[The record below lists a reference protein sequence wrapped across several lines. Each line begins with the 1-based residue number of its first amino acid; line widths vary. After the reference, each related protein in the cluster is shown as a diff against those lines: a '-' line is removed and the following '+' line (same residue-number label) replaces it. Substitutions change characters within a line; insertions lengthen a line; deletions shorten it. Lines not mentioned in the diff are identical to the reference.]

1 MQAVGRWMRRSCAC
15 YLTLVLGQKW
25 ANWHKLNS
33 QVCKY
38 VQSVTSM
45 SRWGSTQTSAQWN
58 TTTMTRV
65 RVSLKTQFCHFLFS
79 KASVFVPFLWN
90 DNETSNNLV
99 FECAGSQYTVD
110 QEKDEETDG
119 RKRYL
124 STYIYVY
131 ISIFIYCKGI
141 TEKDPKAYIPTSNPK
156 MSSCVL
162 LFFLLLPILAPVSC

>member
-1 MQAVGRWMRRSCAC
+1 MLEEER
-15 YLTLVLGQKW
+15 
-25 ANWHKLNS
+25 
-33 QVCKY
+33 
-38 VQSVTSM
+38 
-45 SRWGSTQTSAQWN
+45 
-58 TTTMTRV
+58 
-65 RVSLKTQFCHFLFS
+65 
-79 KASVFVPFLWN
+79 N
-90 DNETSNNLV
+90 DNATSNNLV

-156 MSSCVL
+156 CL
-162 LFFLLLPILAPVSC
+162 PVSFCFFSFSQFLHLCPASVSPGQDHLTKQIERV

>member
-1 MQAVGRWMRRSCAC
+1 MEYYDDDESQGESQNS
-15 YLTLVLGQKW
+15 VLPLPLFK
-25 ANWHKLNS
+25 S
-33 QVCKY
+33 Q
-38 VQSVTSM
+38 
-45 SRWGSTQTSAQWN
+45 RF
-58 TTTMTRV
+58 R
-65 RVSLKTQFCHFLFS
+65 
-79 KASVFVPFLWN
+79 PFLWN
-90 DNETSNNLV
+90 DNKTSNNLV

>member
-1 MQAVGRWMRRSCAC
+1 MFKRNSLFNWAKFLSSLTREEGQQLVCPYNVHWTWRAVQVRCSKGVVSPSVCTKVLKQRLSEALSKWNNHFFGSMQAVGRWMRRSCAC

-65 RVSLKTQFCHFLFS
+65 RVSLKTRFCHFLFS
-79 KASVFVPFLWN
+79 KASVFVP
-90 DNETSNNLV
+90 S
-99 FECAGSQYTVD
+99 
-110 QEKDEETDG
+110 
-119 RKRYL
+119 
-124 STYIYVY
+124 
-131 ISIFIYCKGI
+131 
-141 TEKDPKAYIPTSNPK
+141 
-156 MSSCVL
+156 
-162 LFFLLLPILAPVSC
+162 